1 MTPAAPDGS
10 GPTSVPRGNNVDG
23 GAGDSG
29 AGDSFEDGLE
39 AVPGDPQAGAL
50 DAHTPDSAG
59 PGIAGHDAADQDAA
73 GQDSADKDAADQDSA
88 DVQHRHLA
96 HTWQEARQLAFDC
109 ATPIPAAPVPLRQA
123 LGRTLAADVVALQDM
138 PHYASSAMDGWAV
151 NGSGPWILAEPNQRL
166 APHQASR
173 IATGGLIPAGA
184 KAVLRSESGVIGTDE
199 DGLPVLKLGGSAKPG
214 DPRNGDHIRKAGE
227 EAAAGDVLIKRGAVL
242 NPAHLALAA
251 LAGNDTLPVLGKALV
266 RLVLTGSEVVT
277 SGLPAP
283 GQVRDTFG
291 PQLAAVVG
299 MLGGICTEEVKIGDT
314 YAEWLAALEDGE
326 PVPAGGGQPSG
337 QSSGQPSSQSSS
349 ASDIPFRDA
358 SGGRSAAP
366 PAADPAAES
375 LPADVVITTGGTG
388 RSATDHLRRSVD
400 ELGGRL
406 LIDGI
411 AMRPG
416 HPAVLAELPDG
427 RYILGLPGNP
437 LAAMMALSTIGAPLL
452 AALGHCS
459 IPPLSEVPCGSTID
473 ADPGRTRLMPFRLLY
488 GMASPAQH
496 TGPGMMRGLA
506 AADGVLVVPPH
517 GVQLGELVP
526 AFALPWGTPLPDA
539 AAASGTPKP
548 AAKRTARKTSTSDG
562 PVDWSALLG

>member
-1 MTPAAPDGS
+1 MTPAPPDGS
-10 GPTSVPRGNNVDG
+10 GPAPASGDNLEDNLGDGPGQDPVDPPDSEDQDHGPGHRTQDADDGHGPRTRDT
-23 GAGDSG
+23 A
-29 AGDSFEDGLE
+29 
-39 AVPGDPQAGAL
+39 
-50 DAHTPDSAG
+50 DAH
-59 PGIAGHDAADQDAA
+59 
-73 GQDSADKDAADQDSA
+73 
-88 DVQHRHLA
+88 HRHLA

-151 NGSGPWILAEPNQRL
+151 NGSGPWILAEPNQLL
-166 APHQASR
+166 APHQASP
-173 IATGGLIPAGA
+173 IATGGLIPPGT
-184 KAVLRSESGVIGTDE
+184 KAVLRRENGIIGTDE
-199 DGLPVLKLGGSAKPG
+199 DGLPVLKLGSNAKPG

-227 EAAAGDVLIKRGAVL
+227 EAAAGDILVKSGTVL

-251 LAGNDTLPVLGKALV
+251 LAGSDTLPVLGKALV
-266 RLVLTGSEVVT
+266 RLVFTGSEVVT
-277 SGLPAP
+277 SGMPAP
-283 GQVRDTFG
+283 GEVRDTFG

-299 MLGGICTEEVKIGDT
+299 MLGGICTEEVKIGDS
-314 YAEWLAALEDGE
+314 YADWLAALEDNE
-326 PVPAGGGQPSG
+326 PVPISSDPSG
-337 QSSGQPSSQSSS
+337 
-349 ASDIPFRDA
+349 AA
-358 SGGRSAAP
+358 LGGPVGGTSAA
-366 PAADPAAES
+366 PAADPAGES

-388 RSATDHLRRSVD
+388 RSGTDHLRRSVA

-437 LAAMMALSTIGAPLL
+437 LAAMMALCTIGAPLL
-452 AALGHCS
+452 AALGHGPL
-459 IPPLSEVPCGSTID
+459 PPLSEVPCGSTID
-473 ADPGRTRLMPFRLLY
+473 PDPGRTRLMPFRLLY

-496 TGPGMMRGLA
+496 TGSGMMRGLA

-526 AFALPWGTPLPDA
+526 AFALPWGAPLPDP
-539 AAASGTPKP
+539 AAASAAPKP
-548 AAKRTARKTSTSDG
+548 AAKRAGRKPAASDG